1 MRKTSRLPPALLQ
14 GNMKNNHLNNFIFLA
29 VLVGVVLFSRSLYSG
44 GASLFS
50 SSGLADAGASDG
62 GAASS
67 SQIKVPIFVMP
78 TTAVSATGGV
88 PGSVGAPTGSGNG
101 GGTAQ
106 PTPPGELP
114 SVFTK
119 TGNAAAPGVSA
130 SAYLVADLTT
140 GAVFA
145 SKNPESRWPTASL
158 TKLMTATIV
167 EDEFTS
173 STRITITEP
182 MFAVDPTDETTLAV
196 NGTYTVADLLPVMLL
211 PSSNVAAQAFADFY
225 GAANFVGEMN
235 ARAAQWGMKDS
246 YFVDPSGLSAG
257 DESTADDFLTLAQV
271 IYNKYPEIF
280 AITRT
285 PQVYI
290 TEQNSGKQILVKS
303 INDYAGDADFVGGK
317 TGNTPQ
323 ANGNLLSV
331 FRYDGHPFIIIVLGS
346 SDGEASL
353 PAAFS
358 DTNALAYWFKAN
370 FK

>member
-1 MRKTSRLPPALLQ
+1 
-14 GNMKNNHLNNFIFLA
+14 MKNNHLNNFIFLA

-44 GASLFS
+44 STSLFS
-50 SSGLADAGASDG
+50 SSGLADAGASN
-62 GAASS
+62 GASASS
-67 SQIKVPIFVMP
+67 SQIKVPLFVMP
-78 TTAVSATGGV
+78 PTAVTANGGALASADAVTGD
-88 PGSVGAPTGSGNG
+88 

-106 PTPPGELP
+106 PTPPNQVSSLF
-114 SVFTK
+114 VK
-119 TGNAAAPGVSA
+119 TGSAPIPGVSA

-145 SKNPESRWPTASL
+145 SKNPASRWPTASL

-182 MFAVDPTDETTLAV
+182 MFAVDPQDETTLVV
-196 NGTYTVADLLPVMLL
+196 NGTYSVADLLPVMLL

-225 GAANFVGEMN
+225 GYGNFINEMN
-235 ARAAQWGMKDS
+235 ARAAQWGMDNS

-257 DESTADDFLTLAQV
+257 DESTADDFLKLAQV
-271 IYNKYPEIF
+271 INSNYPQIF

-285 PQVYI
+285 PEVTI
-290 TEQNSGKQILVKS
+290 TEQNSGKRVLVKS
-303 INDYAGDADFVGGK
+303 INSYAGDADFIGGK

-346 SDGEASL
+346 NDGTTDL
-353 PAAFS
+353 PAAFG
-358 DTNALAYWFKAN
+358 DTTALYHWFEAN